1 MTVTPEGLSVEALGG
16 RNEEIQIVAL
26 QPKNPSNPSRRIM
39 EWTIHEKTVRFE
51 ASQIVVVEFRAGM
64 VSPGAIQA

>member
-1 MTVTPEGLSVEALGG
+1 
-16 RNEEIQIVAL
+16 
-26 QPKNPSNPSRRIM
+26 M